1 MKLRNY
7 GFPRNFVCRTVLRV
21 RMGKS
26 QSEVAEAI
34 GVSQKTVSRWC
45 AQYIGYSDS
54 ELNGLAAMNCNTP
67 ILDPIEDCVEQ
78 DDLVRLHKLIGLLIE
93 LRKCI

>member
-1 MKLRNY
+1 MTQKPC
-7 GFPRNFVCRTVLRV
+7 GFPRSFVCRTVLRV

-26 QSEVAEAI
+26 QSEVADAI
-34 GVSQKTVSRWC
+34 GISQKTVSRWC

-54 ELNGLAAMNCNTP
+54 ELRGLAAMNTNTTWDTVNDD
-67 ILDPIEDCVEQ
+67 IEQ